1 MRFVGHPSMKRLR
14 LNLLLVVLAA
24 SLGVWLGLLWLERS
38 NREVPYSLIEEGLYL
53 GRSVSEPPPGTKAV
67 VNVCESEDS
76 YPAAVCLWQ
85 PIPDAPPAP
94 SIEWLKRVVEF
105 ITTQHQAGL
114 TVYVHCHNGVSR
126 SGMVATAYLMHEHNW
141 TRDEALA
148 FVRSKRP
155 SVWPN
160 PGFMP
165 LLTEW
170 EQALKEPARQKAD
183 RNQDGSR
190 TSTGAN
196 PHPPSP
202 PPAGSTSGPPVE

>member
-1 MRFVGHPSMKRLR
+1 MKRLR
-14 LNLLLVVLAA
+14 LNLLLVVLVAT
-24 SLGVWLGLLWLERS
+24 LGVWLWLSWLERS
-38 NREVPYSLIEEGLYL
+38 YREVPYSLIEEGLYV
-53 GRSVSEPPPGTKAV
+53 GRYVSEPPPGTKAV
-67 VNVCESEDS
+67 VSVCESEDS

-105 ITTQHQAGL
+105 IKTQRQAGL

-126 SGMVATAYLMHEHNW
+126 SGMVAIAYLMQEHNW

-155 SVWPN
+155 GVWPN
-160 PGFMP
+160 PAFMP
-165 LLTEW
+165 LLMEW
-170 EQALKEPARQKAD
+170 EHALKEPAGQKAD
-183 RNQDGSR
+183 SSQDRSR

-196 PHPPSP
+196 PHPQTS
-202 PPAGSTSGPPVE
+202 PPAGSTSRPPVE